1 MTGGLLHLL
10 HCPLLSLN
18 RGHVPL
24 HLGGKQSPQ
33 GTAHNS
39 SLVHGPREGLIRA
52 KPRWDLDSP
61 DRAVK
66 HTPMQRALF
75 SSPLLSVSLLLSAGW
90 IVSDVFFS
98 APAWGEHPSP
108 PHGLA
113 KLHPAPTPI
122 SLGAP
127 DTSSARAFHPAAS
140 AATYSPTAP
149 QGLGPGC
156 PSQGSP
162 PAWDA
167 GAEPPTGG

>member
-10 HCPLLSLN
+10 HCPLLSLS
-18 RGHVPL
+18 RGQVSL

-39 SLVHGPREGLIRA
+39 SLVHGPREGLRRA
-52 KPRWDLDSP
+52 KHRWDLDSP

-90 IVSDVFFS
+90 ILSDVFFS

-113 KLHPAPTPI
+113 KLHPVPTPSPWEPLTPALPEPSI
-122 SLGAP
+122 PQPLLPSAAP
-127 DTSSARAFHPAAS
+127 RLPRGSARAAIPGE
-140 AATYSPTAP
+140 PTC
-149 QGLGPGC
+149 LGC
-156 PSQGSP
+156 CCRT
-162 PAWDA
+162 
-167 GAEPPTGG
+167 PTGG